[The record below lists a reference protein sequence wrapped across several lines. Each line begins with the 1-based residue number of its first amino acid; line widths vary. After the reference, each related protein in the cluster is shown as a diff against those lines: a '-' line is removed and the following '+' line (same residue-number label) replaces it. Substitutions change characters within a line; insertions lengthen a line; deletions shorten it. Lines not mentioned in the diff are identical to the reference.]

1 MASCKQCD
9 PTVLLSLLLVIHF
22 QLQVL
27 VSMILLLLALL
38 LVNLPVHPEVSAL
51 LVVVVV
57 VVVVV
62 TVMAVVVVTVMAVV
76 VAMVLLK
83 AAPVLDHP
91 VMVVIISI
99 PVPVCEPIISKKYI
113 KIKNKIYKTIGGY
126 DWSFF
131 LFFSITY
138 LNFVVLSPLYFFF
151 HSLLFMSNS

>member
-38 LVNLPVHPEVSAL
+38 LVHLPVHPEVSAL

-57 VVVVV
+57 V
-62 TVMAVVVVTVMAVV
+62 VVVVTVMAVV

-113 KIKNKIYKTIGGY
+113 KIKNKKRLEDMTG
-126 DWSFF
+126 
-131 LFFSITY
+131 LFF
-138 LNFVVLSPLYFFF
+138 YFLV
-151 HSLLFMSNS
+151 SRI